1 MSEALKAKDKGDDGE
16 EELLSPRRQAAAF
29 LRAQLMKSPS
39 PDLRSPSQRTRSRT
53 PQRFPRQRL
62 FDDGLSLPAWSSA
75 VSLLDF
81 TSPTKQLAASTFQ
94 VAETPP
100 RVSGQRGAL
109 LENIPTKVDGRSS
122 KVTPRKSRAGTSGQV
137 TPQKNRSGTTGQ
149 ATPQKSRSGTT
160 GQVTPQKS
168 RSGTTGQAT
177 PQKSRS
183 GTTSQTTP
191 QKSRSGTTGQVT
203 PQKSRAGTMGQVTPQ
218 KSRSGTTGQV
228 TPQKTRLGTSGQ
240 VTPQNTRS
248 GTTGQ
253 ATPQKPRP
261 GTTGQVTPQKTR
273 SRTTGQVTPQ
283 KTRLGTTGQDTR
295 QKTGERTTD
304 QVTPQK
310 TRPGSSGQ
318 VTPSK
323 ADPSAQKWGVGQFT
337 VERGEA
343 GRLSLRKSR
352 PGPTT
357 PKKGERGRGE
367 RRGGSRHLK
376 GVSPAHSSSSS
387 SSQQSSILDYV
398 SPSRRP
404 STGLATNRSAGANP
418 ESSPTLSSRR
428 SLSADLTSARS
439 VGGSITLGSSLAE
452 LGAANGSGSSGWGLS
467 PDSSHTFTPTKT
479 TQPFRSPT
487 KTPTKPILKNS
498 PSLKRSQSA
507 HGAAVQT
514 PQKSPRVTFDMDP
527 RRRDARTPSPTGE
540 KVVKTP
546 DSMDKW
552 RRRKRRW
559 GSDSNKSPLS
569 SSSAE
574 GSDLFSQPG
583 RSGTDVSDSAVCRNS
598 RVSMLRLERDSS
610 KVEFTGEAPGLSTG
624 FLSVGSRKRSSVFS
638 EIGDTSSR
646 RKKRR
651 PNSCVAGGFSKPT
664 AFSEDAMDSYGLNAS
679 NSYFTASNDDVFLGS
694 PEEPVPFSSP
704 GKKELED
711 EGRAARRQGSPQ
723 FKGKSRSRVG
733 LTRCKSSFAFEGSQG
748 FEIATAQESGPPS
761 SPTFSTSPAPK
772 QRTSDETQSGQ
783 CRMASRTSSQM
794 NPSASKGKGK
804 GRTSSRLKT
813 LPKTEEP
820 QDQAFA
826 HKEARAAGPSRVTSE
841 FLTPTRS
848 ALTSS
853 TECSSLTPLRVKGTP
868 TDRKYSP
875 TVSTTSLVQL
885 MNSPI
890 LLQDPRL
897 PKGRLSRDGLAAG
910 HDCSSSERPRK
921 KPKPMPP
928 FLD

>member
-1 MSEALKAKDKGDDGE
+1 
-16 EELLSPRRQAAAF
+16 
-29 LRAQLMKSPS
+29 MKSPS
-39 PDLRSPSQRTRSRT
+39 PDLQSPSWRTRSRT

-75 VSLLDF
+75 MSLLDF
-81 TSPTKQLAASTFQ
+81 TSPTKRSAASTFQ

-100 RVSGQRGAL
+100 RASGQRGAPV
-109 LENIPTKVDGRSS
+109 ENTPTKVEGRSS

-137 TPQKNRSGTTGQ
+137 TPQK
-149 ATPQKSRSGTT
+149 SR
-160 GQVTPQKS
+160 P
-168 RSGTTGQAT
+168 
-177 PQKSRS
+177 
-183 GTTSQTTP
+183 
-191 QKSRSGTTGQVT
+191 GTTGQVT
-203 PQKSRAGTMGQVTPQ
+203 PQKSRAA
-218 KSRSGTTGQV
+218 TTGQV
-228 TPQKTRLGTSGQ
+228 TPQKIR
-240 VTPQNTRS
+240 
-248 GTTGQ
+248 
-253 ATPQKPRP
+253 A
-261 GTTGQVTPQKTR
+261 GTTGQVTHQKTVEG
-273 SRTTGQVTPQ
+273 SSG
-283 KTRLGTTGQDTR
+283 
-295 QKTGERTTD
+295 

-318 VTPSK
+318 VTPST
-323 ADPSAQKWGVGQFT
+323 ADPNARKWGEGQFT
-337 VERGEA
+337 AERGEA
-343 GRLSLRKSR
+343 GRLSLRKSK

-367 RRGGSRHLK
+367 RRGGSRRLK

-404 STGLATNRSAGANP
+404 GTGLAENRSAGANP
-418 ESSPTLSSRR
+418 VSSPTLSSRR
-428 SLSADLTSARS
+428 CLSADLTSARS
-439 VGGSITLGSSLAE
+439 GGGSITLGSSLAE
-452 LGAANGSGSSGWGLS
+452 LGAANGSGSSSWGLL
-467 PDSSHTFTPTKT
+467 PDSSHTLTPTKT
-479 TQPFRSPT
+479 AQPFRSPT

-507 HGAAVQT
+507 HGAAVGT

-540 KVVKTP
+540 RVVKTP

-559 GSDSNKSPLS
+559 ASDGNKSPLS

-574 GSDLFSQPG
+574 GSDLFSQPV

-598 RVSMLRLERDSS
+598 RVSTLRLERDSN
-610 KVEFTGEAPGLSTG
+610 KAEFTGGAPGLSTG
-624 FLSVGSRKRSSVFS
+624 FPSVGSRKRSSVFS
-638 EIGDTSSR
+638 EIGDTSSPG
-646 RKKRR
+646 KKRR
-651 PNSCVAGGFSKPT
+651 ANSCVAAGFSKPT

-679 NSYFTASNDDVFLGS
+679 DSYFTASNDDVFLGS
-694 PEEPVPFSSP
+694 FEEPVPFSSP

-711 EGRAARRQGSPQ
+711 GGRAAHRQGSPQ
-723 FKGKSRSRVG
+723 FKGKSPSRAG

-748 FEIATAQESGPPS
+748 FEIATAQESRPPS

-772 QRTSDETQSGQ
+772 QRTRDEAQSGQ
-783 CRMASRTSSQM
+783 CRMASRTSSQT

-804 GRTSSRLKT
+804 GRTSSKLKT

-820 QDQAFA
+820 QDQAFTR
-826 HKEARAAGPSRVTSE
+826 KEAEAAGPSRATSE
-841 FLTPTRS
+841 FLTPTLS
-848 ALTSS
+848 ALASS

-910 HDCSSSERPRK
+910 HDCSPNERPRK

>member
-1 MSEALKAKDKGDDGE
+1 MSEALKAKDKGDEGE

-29 LRAQLMKSPS
+29 LRSQLMKSPS

-53 PQRFPRQRL
+53 PQHFPQQRL

-75 VSLLDF
+75 MSLLDF
-81 TSPTKQLAASTFQ
+81 TSPTKQSATSTFQ

-100 RVSGQRGAL
+100 RVSGPRGAP
-109 LENIPTKVDGRSS
+109 LENTPTKVDGRSS

-160 GQVTPQKS
+160 GQ
-168 RSGTTGQAT
+168 A
-177 PQKSRS
+177 
-183 GTTSQTTP
+183 TP

-203 PQKSRAGTMGQVTPQ
+203 PQKSRAGTTGQVTPQ
-218 KSRSGTTGQV
+218 KSRAGTTGQV

-248 GTTGQ
+248 ETAGQ

-273 SRTTGQVTPQ
+273 SRTTGQFTPQ
-283 KTRLGTTGQDTR
+283 KTRLGTAGQDTH
-295 QKTGERTTD
+295 QKTGERTTG

-323 ADPSAQKWGVGQFT
+323 ADPSAQKWGEGQFT

-387 SSQQSSILDYV
+387 SSSSQQSSILDYV

-404 STGLATNRSAGANP
+404 GTGLAANRSAGANP
-418 ESSPTLSSRR
+418 ESSTTLSSRR
-428 SLSADLTSARS
+428 SLSADLMSARS
-439 VGGSITLGSSLAE
+439 GGGSITLGSSLAE
-452 LGAANGSGSSGWGLS
+452 LGAANGSGSSGWGLL

-479 TQPFRSPT
+479 AQPFRSPT

-507 HGAAVQT
+507 HGAAVRT

-540 KVVKTP
+540 KMVKTP

-598 RVSMLRLERDSS
+598 RVSMLRLEQDSS

-638 EIGDTSSR
+638 EIGDTSSP
-646 RKKRR
+646 RKKHRT
-651 PNSCVAGGFSKPT
+651 NSCVAGGFSKPT
-664 AFSEDAMDSYGLNAS
+664 AFSEDAMDSYGMNAS
-679 NSYFTASNDDVFLGS
+679 DSYFTASNDDVFLGS
-694 PEEPVPFSSP
+694 HEEPVPFSSP
-704 GKKELED
+704 RKKELED
-711 EGRAARRQGSPQ
+711 EGREARRQGSPQ
-723 FKGKSRSRVG
+723 FKGKSPSRVG

-761 SPTFSTSPAPK
+761 SPTFSTSPARK
-772 QRTSDETQSGQ
+772 QRTSDETRSGQ
-783 CRMASRTSSQM
+783 CRMASRASSQT
-794 NPSASKGKGK
+794 NPSTSKGKGK

-826 HKEARAAGPSRVTSE
+826 RKAAGAAGPSRVTSE

-910 HDCSSSERPRK
+910 HDCSPCERPRK